1 MRTLDFGRVMAKLKR
16 RWRVLTI
23 VLAPLILLPLPLISR
38 TIEARC
44 AYIVVL
50 LTVYYVSEAI
60 PYAVTSLLPLAF
72 FPMAGIVPGETICLN
87 YFKDITTL
95 FVGSMILACT
105 MEHVQLHRRLALFV
119 LSIVG
124 SSTKWSMA
132 GLMCVTA
139 FLSMWISNSA
149 ATSIMIPAAVA
160 IIDEVENYHKN
171 IQQQQQ
177 TPEVKRPPGD
187 TTAEDEIGIS
197 RIKTIMLEEHTE
209 QSPSQN
215 NVSISHSDCMIEY
228 NPPGN
233 QSVVELEAPTN
244 NSLITQVDYRQ
255 LKSGFLISV
264 AYSSG
269 IGGLVTLVGT
279 GTNIFTKGFV
289 DQYYATGKHA
299 FKITF
304 SNFMLFG
311 LPLGVIMLVLCWLWL
326 QILYNRKEFFHC
338 KKDENARDSQ
348 RDLNAILKKQYD
360 KLGPYSWRERVITI
374 LFIVLV
380 VLWVTRDF
388 SSTPGWQ
395 IIFRKN
401 YVTDGTTAI
410 LFGTLPLILPDQNP
424 FQSDWKYQP
433 IIQWNQLM
441 KTFPWG
447 VFMLQGAGLA
457 IADGFKA
464 SDLSTTIATIMHFI
478 VGAPKT
484 IIILVV
490 IIISAAFTEFTS
502 NIACASILFPILDSI
517 AHTANMH
524 AAYLIMASCMGV
536 SLSFMLPIATP
547 PNAMIFSSG
556 HVRMMD
562 MIKAGIGMK
571 IIGIC
576 VVLVATIT
584 LVGPIFHV
592 NLLVSHQNFT
602 TMTNSSIG

>member
-1 MRTLDFGRVMAKLKR
+1 MTPCQGKESNL
-16 RWRVLTI
+16 
-23 VLAPLILLPLPLISR
+23 LISKFR
-38 TIEARC
+38 RIEPLRYPRLRC
-44 AYIVVL
+44 AYIVLL

-72 FPMAGIVPGETICLN
+72 FPMTGILPGEQICLN

-105 MEHVQLHRRLALFV
+105 MEHVQLHRRLALLV

-177 TPEVKRPPGD
+177 TSEIERPPGD
-187 TTAEDEIGIS
+187 TTAEDKIVIS
-197 RIKTIMLEEHTE
+197 GTKPIMLEEHTN
-209 QSPSQN
+209 QSPSQDN
-215 NVSISHSDCMIEY
+215 LSISHSDCMIDC
-228 NPPGN
+228 NPSGN
-233 QSVVELEAPTN
+233 QSVVELDASTN
-244 NSLITQVDYRQ
+244 NSLTSQADYRQ

-289 DQYYATGKHA
+289 DQYYATGRHA

-338 KKDENARDSQ
+338 KKDKNTRDSQ
-348 RDLNAILKKQYD
+348 RGLKTILKNQYD
-360 KLGPYSWRERVITI
+360 ELGPYSWRERVVTI

-395 IIFRKN
+395 IIFKKN

-410 LFGTLPLILPDQNP
+410 LFGTLPLIFPDQNP
-424 FQSDWKYQP
+424 LQSNWKYKP

-457 IADGFKA
+457 IADGFKS
-464 SDLSTTIATIMHFI
+464 SDLSATIATMLHFI
-478 VGAPKT
+478 IGAPKT

-490 IIISAAFTEFTS
+490 IVISAVFTEFTS
-502 NIACASILFPILDSI
+502 NIACASILFPVLDSI
-517 AHTANMH
+517 AHTANMP
-524 AAYLIMASCMGV
+524 AAYLIMTSCMGV

-556 HVRMMD
+556 HVRMID

-571 IIGIC
+571 IIGIV
-576 VVLVATIT
+576 VVLFASIT
-584 LVGPIFHV
+584 LIGPIFHV
-592 NLLVSHQNFT
+592 NLLLSHENFT
-602 TMTNSSIG
+602 TMTNNSIG